1 MSTPTIRRCSHSEI
15 LCAVNATELI
25 AEYAAECS
33 VPGAQPQVKMYA
45 AMEEAGVLQC
55 IGAWVRRDHPF
66 ESETLVG
73 FINVLNTL
81 MPHNGQRVATV
92 ESFFVTGGERST
104 GAGNALLHAADVY
117 ATECGCF
124 ALLNTARIGSRLHK
138 VLSHRAGS
146 KATHTV
152 FTSWL

>member
-1 MSTPTIRRCSHSEI
+1 MSTATIRRVSHSEI
-15 LCAVNATELI
+15 LRAVNAPEII

-33 VPGAQPQVKMYA
+33 LPGAQPQVKMYA

-92 ESFFVTGGERST
+92 ESSCGVSAKGPLPMRYRCALGIFFAVSLKAMIKSST
-104 GAGNALLHAADVY
+104 PLRG
-117 ATECGCF
+117 
-124 ALLNTARIGSRLHK
+124 
-138 VLSHRAGS
+138 
-146 KATHTV
+146 
-152 FTSWL
+152 